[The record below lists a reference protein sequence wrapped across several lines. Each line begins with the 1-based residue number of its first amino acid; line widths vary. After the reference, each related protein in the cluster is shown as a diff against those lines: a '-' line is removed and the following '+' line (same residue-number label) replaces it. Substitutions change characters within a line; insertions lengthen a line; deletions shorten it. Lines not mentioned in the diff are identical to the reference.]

1 MRIRLFMLITTI
13 AASGLYAG
21 MYIMPELLTEQSSR
35 AAPPPPPVV
44 QVQASPNQTPPAQ
57 TQDGGGQ
64 QQQSNFTPFPA
75 TAQFET
81 ADTWISDGRRYR
93 LYGLQTCLRGSN
105 VTLSPGVVRDC
116 GELNLIMAQALIRD
130 TKPVCTTV
138 KDLDQNNAV
147 VVCQTTTGERGYDLA
162 TYMIAQGWG
171 FAAVDGAGQ
180 LIVPGYRVA
189 EESARSARVGLWAY
203 SDMPHPVSVL
213 MQQQKAQQGQ

>member
-1 MRIRLFMLITTI
+1 MRIKLFMFLATI
-13 AASGLYAG
+13 AASGLYAS
-21 MYIMPELLTEQSSR
+21 MYIMPGVIAEKPSEATPSMPPVILVQSTQNSPTP
-35 AAPPPPPVV
+35 APP
-44 QVQASPNQTPPAQ
+44 
-57 TQDGGGQ
+57 QDG
-64 QQQSNFTPFPA
+64 QQSNFSPFPA

-81 ADTWISDGRRYR
+81 GDTWIADGRRYR
-93 LYGLQTCLRGSN
+93 LYGLQTCLRGTN
-105 VTLSPGVVRDC
+105 ITLSAGVVRDC

-138 KDLDQNNAV
+138 KDLDANNAV

-189 EESARSARVGLWAY
+189 EESARSARAGLWAY
-203 SDMPHPVSVL
+203 SDLPHPVSVL
-213 MQQQKAQQGQ
+213 MQQQKVQQGQ